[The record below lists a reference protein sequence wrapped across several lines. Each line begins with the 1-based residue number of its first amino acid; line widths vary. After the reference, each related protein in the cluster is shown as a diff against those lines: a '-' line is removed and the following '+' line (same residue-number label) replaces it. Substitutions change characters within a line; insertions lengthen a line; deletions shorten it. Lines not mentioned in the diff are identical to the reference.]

1 MSSIEGLLPNRC
13 RSTAN
18 GAADL
23 AKSADDVEIEV
34 YARSTFSS
42 GSVVRGSGPSERFS
56 LRTVTRALSHG
67 CNCDCGSRTHS
78 AGLVPR
84 AAVIM

>member
-23 AKSADDVEIEV
+23 AKSADDVEIVV
-34 YARSTFSS
+34 YARST
-42 GSVVRGSGPSERFS
+42 
-56 LRTVTRALSHG
+56 
-67 CNCDCGSRTHS
+67 SRE
-78 AGLVPR
+78 PNR
-84 AAVIM
+84 